1 VASGAFDHVDP
12 HAHPLRR
19 RSFSTPIN
27 DEGYGLVTMMDV
39 PGTDAIMLYEPKHRT
54 AYDL

>member
-12 HAHPLRR
+12 HAHLLRR